1 MNYGG
6 SVLLEK
12 EAISQKQAIII
23 MSTFII
29 GSSAILGSGTKAKQ
43 DIWIATIIAMVM
55 ASLIYIVYGRIS
67 SLFPGKNIYEI
78 MDILFGKVLSK
89 IFLLSFIF
97 YAFSLGALVIRNF
110 SEFVRIVSLP
120 ETPLCIFAFSAVII
134 NIWAVRGGIELLGR
148 FLSIFFP
155 VYIIMIISVTLLSIS
170 LFNFDNLKPVL
181 YDGINPVLSASFSI
195 FTFPF
200 AEVVLFLCLLGN
212 LRKNSSVYKVYYR
225 SLLIAGTLLLIVA
238 VRSTLVLGIPGKML
252 QNFPTYAST
261 RIIRIGNFLQRI
273 EASVAIVFMISG
285 FTKSTVCLY
294 SSTKGLAHLFNIK
307 DYRRLAMPLGILM
320 ALYSIIIHE
329 DAVKMLEW
337 ASKIYPYYAIL
348 HQIII
353 PVIVWIVA
361 EIKTLI
367 SNKNNKTKDGGSE
380 NAAVPESGN
389 L

>member
-1 MNYGG
+1 
-6 SVLLEK
+6 
-12 EAISQKQAIII
+12 
-23 MSTFII
+23 
-29 GSSAILGSGTKAKQ
+29 
-43 DIWIATIIAMVM
+43 
-55 ASLIYIVYGRIS
+55 
-67 SLFPGKNIYEI
+67 
-78 MDILFGKVLSK
+78 
-89 IFLLSFIF
+89 
-97 YAFSLGALVIRNF
+97 
-110 SEFVRIVSLP
+110 
-120 ETPLCIFAFSAVII
+120 
-134 NIWAVRGGIELLGR
+134 
-148 FLSIFFP
+148 
-155 VYIIMIISVTLLSIS
+155 
-170 LFNFDNLKPVL
+170 
-181 YDGINPVLSASFSI
+181 
-195 FTFPF
+195 
-200 AEVVLFLCLLGN
+200 
-212 LRKNSSVYKVYYR
+212 
-225 SLLIAGTLLLIVA
+225 
-238 VRSTLVLGIPGKML
+238 ML

-367 SNKNNKTKDGGSE
+367 SNKNNTTKDGGSE